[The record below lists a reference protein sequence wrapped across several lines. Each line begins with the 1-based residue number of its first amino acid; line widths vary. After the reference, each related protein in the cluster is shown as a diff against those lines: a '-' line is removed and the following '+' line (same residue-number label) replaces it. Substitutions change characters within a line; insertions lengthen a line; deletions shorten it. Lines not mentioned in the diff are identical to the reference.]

1 MANAGSERNRR
12 GFAVVDCSAGLV
24 DCPIGTSEG
33 GGQSV
38 AVGQGGA
45 VFGPAVL
52 PAVAVGDSTAGAG
65 RKTGVN
71 GPIAK
76 AKVTR
81 NLFPPSLT
89 IEVAE
94 RLPVAVAQPTAALR
108 SNSDKEKV
116 GWLDAR
122 GGWMPSE
129 SYTATVRSQNSSIGP
144 AALGTWAC
152 AFFAKFKSHRAFGS
166 VSRLLAEVL
175 PRTQQLDGES
185 V

>member
-1 MANAGSERNRR
+1 MASFGAVSKTELGRRRQKLRQLRRARLACCLWQMPAASAIAG
-12 GFAVVDCSAGLV
+12 GLLWWIAQPVV

-45 VFGPAVL
+45 VFGAAVL

-71 GPIAK
+71 GWPIAK

-89 IEVAE
+89 IEVA
-94 RLPVAVAQPTAALR
+94 
-108 SNSDKEKV
+108 
-116 GWLDAR
+116 
-122 GGWMPSE
+122 
-129 SYTATVRSQNSSIGP
+129 
-144 AALGTWAC
+144 
-152 AFFAKFKSHRAFGS
+152 
-166 VSRLLAEVL
+166 
-175 PRTQQLDGES
+175 
-185 V
+185 